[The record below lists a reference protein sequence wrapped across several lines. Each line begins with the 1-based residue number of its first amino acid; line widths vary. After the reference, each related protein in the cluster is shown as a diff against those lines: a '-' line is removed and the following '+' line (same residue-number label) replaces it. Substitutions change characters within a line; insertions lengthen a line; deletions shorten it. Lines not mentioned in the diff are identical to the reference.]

1 MSELK
6 LEFIGKQVKD
16 MYGTLMGNVV
26 GIITDTDGSIESVS
40 VDCGDSGLKPLS
52 YEQLLVQGDYVIF
65 IPKWRLDAQKLF
77 RQKNLTLKR
86 IKALQH
92 LVEEDDTMKEDSEI
106 VYVKYEKKLHEL
118 EEKEKSINEKLKERL
133 EELNESTK
141 NIKSILFDAKLQYKS
156 HEISEE
162 TYLQVTRYTKE
173 LMDHINLEKE
183 EINNIKGRLEEQNLQ
198 NLENTLPLPHSIQP
212 EEEDNKKE
220 NSKLSTTNTNSVSP
234 TITNTPTT
242 TTTTNNNK
250 TTSSSSTATVTASN
264 TNNSNSSN
272 ASLPLSPTS
281 NDNNT
286 QTKLSYADETDKYKQ
301 HASSNNNN
309 NTDHSNQNKDKIEKS
324 KSDNESNWLDHV
336 INN

>member
-6 LEFIGKQVKD
+6 LEFVGKQVKD
-16 MYGTLMGNVV
+16 MYGTLMGKVV
-26 GIITDTDGSIESVS
+26 GVITDTDGSIESVS
-40 VDCGDSGLKPLS
+40 VDCGDSGLKQLS

-92 LVEEDDTMKEDSEI
+92 LVEEDDTMKEDAEI
-106 VYVKYEKKLHEL
+106 VYVKYEKKLDEL

-133 EELNESTK
+133 DELNESTK

-183 EINNIKGRLEEQNLQ
+183 EINNIKSRLEEQ

-212 EEEDNKKE
+212 EEEKDNEKE
-220 NSKLSTTNTNSVSP
+220 NTNLSTTNTKPVSP
-234 TITNTPTT
+234 TITNTP
-242 TTTTNNNK
+242 N
-250 TTSSSSTATVTASN
+250 TSSSSSTVTASN

-272 ASLPLSPTS
+272 TSLPVSSTS
-281 NDNNT
+281 NDNT
-286 QTKLSYADETDKYKQ
+286 QTKLTYAGETDKYKQ

-309 NTDHSNQNKDKIEKS
+309 NNDADHSNINKDKIEKS
-324 KSDNESNWLDHV
+324 DTDNESNWLDQV

>member
-6 LEFIGKQVKD
+6 LEFVGKQVKD
-16 MYGTLMGNVV
+16 MYGTLMGNVIGV
-26 GIITDTDGSIESVS
+26 ITDTDGSIESVS
-40 VDCGDSGLKPLS
+40 VDCGDSGLKQLS

-92 LVEEDDTMKEDSEI
+92 LVEEDDTMKEDAEI
-106 VYVKYEKKLHEL
+106 VYAKYEKKLHEL

-133 EELNESTK
+133 GELNGSTK

-183 EINNIKGRLEEQNLQ
+183 EINNIKGRLEEQNL
-198 NLENTLPLPHSIQP
+198 ENTLPLPHSIQP

-220 NSKLSTTNTNSVSP
+220 KEDPKLSTTNTNSVSP
-234 TITNTPTT
+234 TITNTPNTT
-242 TTTTNNNK
+242 TTTT
-250 TTSSSSTATVTASN
+250 TAVTASN

-272 ASLPLSPTS
+272 TSSLPSTS
-281 NDNNT
+281 NDNT
-286 QTKLSYADETDKYKQ
+286 QTKLSYAGETDKHKQ
-301 HASSNNNN
+301 HASYN
-309 NTDHSNQNKDKIEKS
+309 NTDHSNLNKDKIEKS
-324 KSDNESNWLDHV
+324 NTDNESNWLDHV

>member
-6 LEFIGKQVKD
+6 LEFVGKQVKD

-26 GIITDTDGSIESVS
+26 GVITDTDGSIESVS
-40 VDCGDSGLKPLS
+40 VDCGDSGLKQLS

-92 LVEEDDTMKEDSEI
+92 LV
-106 VYVKYEKKLHEL
+106 
-118 EEKEKSINEKLKERL
+118 
-133 EELNESTK
+133 
-141 NIKSILFDAKLQYKS
+141 DAKLQYKS

-183 EINNIKGRLEEQNLQ
+183 EINNIKGRLEEQNL
-198 NLENTLPLPHSIQP
+198 ENTLPLPHSIQP
-212 EEEDNKKE
+212 EKEDNKKE
-220 NSKLSTTNTNSVSP
+220 KENPKLSTTNTNSVSP
-234 TITNTPTT
+234 TITTTPT
-242 TTTTNNNK
+242 NK
-250 TTSSSSTATVTASN
+250 TSSSSSTATVTASN

-272 ASLPLSPTS
+272 ASLPVSPTS
-281 NDNNT
+281 NDNNNT
-286 QTKLSYADETDKYKQ
+286 QTKLSYAEETDKYKQ
-301 HASSNNNN
+301 HASSNNNA
-309 NTDHSNQNKDKIEKS
+309 DHSNQNKEKIEKS
-324 KSDNESNWLDHV
+324 NTDNESNWLDHV

>member
-6 LEFIGKQVKD
+6 LEFVGKQVKD

-40 VDCGDSGLKPLS
+40 VDCGDSGLKQLS

-86 IKALQH
+86 IKALQQ
-92 LVEEDDTMKEDSEI
+92 LVEEDDSMKEDAEI
-106 VYVKYEKKLHEL
+106 VYIKYEKKLHEL

-133 EELNESTK
+133 DELNGSTK

-183 EINNIKGRLEEQNLQ
+183 EINNIKGRLEEQNL
-198 NLENTLPLPHSIQP
+198 ENTLPLPHSIQP
-212 EEEDNKKE
+212 DEKE
-220 NSKLSTTNTNSVSP
+220 NEKENTKLSTTIN
-234 TITNTPTT
+234 NTPNTSSTT
-242 TTTTNNNK
+242 TT
-250 TTSSSSTATVTASN
+250 TVTASN
-264 TNNSNSSN
+264 TNNSNTSNTSLPVSSSSN
-272 ASLPLSPTS
+272 
-281 NDNNT
+281 DNT
-286 QTKLSYADETDKYKQ
+286 QTKPSYAGETDKYKQ
-301 HASSNNNN
+301 HASYNNNN
-309 NTDHSNQNKDKIEKS
+309 NDHSNLNKDKIEKS
-324 KSDNESNWLDHV
+324 NIDNESIDNESNWLDQV
-336 INN
+336 VNN